1 MNSRRATTPFPESGL
16 VATKSRSQKKR
27 SRSYSLL
34 SVSCLRGVRVGLL
47 VCLAALLALCACEWN
62 LWGVLTRPTVEDRVK
77 ENLSGEPPA
86 PGPVAVNPDSFSFA
100 VFGDPQI
107 QHDNVSRLGRFKQE
121 VAVRSIDFFC
131 VLGDLTNDATMDEV
145 DSIKLDLDRIGIP
158 YYATI
163 GNHDLFQTDGW
174 ERFKE
179 NYGPSCYPV
188 VIADRIK
195 LIFLDTADGT
205 IGPTQFDWLET
216 ELQDSA
222 HVKMVLTH
230 FPVYDGGKPLMWRLA
245 SDAERVKVQS
255 LLEKYGAYAWCAGH
269 THGLRHTQVGA
280 VHHLTCGA
288 MAPDGVGLDYG
299 NPGFLLFT
307 FAHDSLSWQFVELN

>member
-1 MNSRRATTPFPESGL
+1 MSSRRA
-16 VATKSRSQKKR
+16 A
-27 SRSYSLL
+27 LL
-34 SVSCLRGVRVGLL
+34 CF
-47 VCLAALLALCACEWN
+47 AALLALCACKWD
-62 LWGVLTRPTVEDRVK
+62 LWAIATRKTVEQRVR
-77 ENLSGEPPA
+77 EDLSGQPPA
-86 PGPVAVNPDSFSFA
+86 PGPVTVNPDSFRFA

-107 QHDNVSRLGRFKQE
+107 RQDNVNRLGKFKQE
-121 VAVRSIDFFC
+121 VADRSIDFFC

-145 DSIKLDLDRIGIP
+145 DSIKLDLDRVGIP

-163 GNHDLFQTDGW
+163 GNHDMFQTDGW

-205 IGPTQFDWLET
+205 IGPTQFDWLES

-222 HVKMVLTH
+222 HINIVLTH
-230 FPVYDGGKPLMWRLA
+230 YPVFDGEKPIMWRLA

-255 LLEKYGAYAWCAGH
+255 MLEKYGAYAWCAGH
-269 THGLRHTQVGA
+269 IHGLRHTQVDA
-280 VHHLTCGA
+280 VHHFTCGA

-307 FAHDSLSWQFVELN
+307 FAHDSLSWEFVEIE